1 MNTLEWKDGNLP
13 VSTQFN
19 DPYYSAHDGRAETR
33 HVFIESN
40 DLQSRW
46 PDMTYC
52 IIAELGFGTGL
63 NFLETVHSWQ
73 KLKQQAARLH
83 FISYE
88 QFPIQSKDMKKALSR
103 WPELASLTS
112 ELCKRWKTDDGKLDI
127 AFTDDVRLT
136 VHFGDANLLIS
147 NQTELADAWYLD
159 GFAPSRNPELWN
171 EELMQQVFN
180 HTAPDGS
187 FATYTAAGFVRRG
200 LQAAG
205 FQVNKVSGFGT
216 KREMLTGKKIGDN
229 DVANR
234 H

>member
-19 DPYYSAHDGRAETR
+19 DPYYSAQDGRAETR

-40 DLQSRW
+40 KLQLRW
-46 PDMTYC
+46 PDMAHC

-63 NFLETVHSWQ
+63 NFLETVHFWQ
-73 KLKQQAARLH
+73 KLKQQSARLH

-88 QFPIQSKDMKKALSR
+88 KYPIQSQDMKKALSR
-103 WPELASLTS
+103 WPELGSLTN
-112 ELCKRWKTDDGKLDI
+112 ELCRHWKTDLSKLDI
-127 AFTDDVRLT
+127 PFTDDVHLT
-136 VHFGDANLLIS
+136 VHFGDANQLIS
-147 NQTELADAWYLD
+147 NQTEYADAWYLD

-171 EELMQQVFN
+171 ETLMQHVFN
-180 HTAPDGS
+180 HTSAGGS

-200 LQAAG
+200 LEAAG
-205 FQVNKVSGFGT
+205 FQVNKVAGFGT
-216 KREMLTGKKIGDN
+216 KREMLIGKKMHDT